1 MWCRTGQDRSVVQD
15 RAAGV
20 VQDSGYDASGSSRV
34 FSGDVVS
41 AEGGAS
47 VGVSC
52 LQEKCEWRGWSDF
65 SPFEK
70 VKVFH
75 PGEQDG
81 LVMTVLHE
89 TTGVVLLRKTFHT
102 WHIYSHALDLLWWVG
117 RLRAGRVVV
126 LVVRGSGTY
135 GLGDV
140 IPALTNLGSL
150 LARHAPPS
158 ALLAWA
164 FVVGGRTLLETLG
177 PYHRP
182 SNISLHAHFLLS
194 AAPVLPVL
202 PRGPAPVSQERLCDS
217 HAALGPL
224 CDPVAPLVMPLSFVE
239 GDQKEED
246 KGKVGVVVCAG
257 GRFQYLVHTLV
268 RLLHNRG
275 LSPHHVVVVFNGSP
289 TPEVLTLLELLHLRH
304 SVVNVPLEA
313 PSINH
318 RLFQFYR
325 GAWRAGLATFPDA
338 LYLAFL
344 DEDVEVSP
352 DWLSLLLHL
361 APALT
366 LDPSLWCVSGSGSPH
381 PAQYH
386 DPRRVVRAGRQPGWG
401 YLVLAAEARS
411 VVKTWPDAAQT
422 LLYDTFL
429 MKTVGRGRECVFPML
444 ARSRHYGVG
453 VNTEPEIHHF
463 YFLGLPLH
471 DGSPVALPPPESLTQ
486 QQYESQ
492 VWARL
497 RAAVPL
503 TRNPCAPGFL
513 RAPDDGPPTDLVF
526 FFFMDN
532 LENSLEWAMLG
543 ECVGA
548 WPYSTQAMHRGT
560 VELPQTWGGSMWLVG
575 VPASPYYTLRP
586 PGVSVWRPVTDRQLE
601 EHDLYFS
608 SLRPLPNITGKTMD
622 AALSHLFLPAS
633 LSKDDDSGA
642 SLAETNTLP
651 SDRTSD
657 TTATDSP
664 NDTVSTITTPMSSA
678 NDLTPIVT
686 PPDTAA
692 NLSALSVTP
701 THPSPLLESLLAVL
715 EGTTKPVTPYS
726 NKINIENSE
735 VNSIAPPST

>member
-1 MWCRTGQDRSVVQD
+1 MVQD
-15 RAAGV
+15 NWC
-20 VQDSGYDASGSSRV
+20 DASAYSRV

-41 AEGGAS
+41 AEDGAS

-52 LQEKCEWRGWSDF
+52 LQEECDWRGWSDF
-65 SPFEK
+65 SSFKK
-70 VKVFH
+70 VTVFH

-89 TTGVVLLRKTFHT
+89 TTGVVLLRKTFRT
-102 WHIYSHALDLLWWVG
+102 WHIYSHALDLVWWVG

-135 GLGDV
+135 GLGDA
-140 IPALTNLGSL
+140 ISALTDLGSL

-164 FVVGGRTLLETLG
+164 FIVGGRTLLETMS

-182 SNISLHAHFLLS
+182 SNISLHAHFLLP
-194 AAPVLPVL
+194 AAPILPVL
-202 PRGPAPVSQERLCDS
+202 PRGLVPVSQERVCDS
-217 HAALGPL
+217 QAALGPL
-224 CDPVAPLVMPLSFVE
+224 CDPVAPLVMTLSLVE
-239 GDQKEED
+239 DGQKEEG

-257 GRFQYLVHTLV
+257 GRFQYLAHTLV
-268 RLLHNRG
+268 KLLHNRG
-275 LSPHHVVVVFNGSP
+275 LAPHHVIVVFSGLP
-289 TPEVLTLLELLHLRH
+289 TPEVLTFLELLHLRH
-304 SVVNVPLEA
+304 SVVDVPLEV

-318 RLFQFYR
+318 RLFKFYR
-325 GAWRAGLATFPDA
+325 EAWRVGVVTFPDV

-366 LDPSLWCVSGSGSPH
+366 LDSSLWCVTGSGSPH
-381 PAQYH
+381 PAQYR
-386 DPRRVVRAGRQPGWG
+386 DPRRVIRAGRQPGWG

-411 VVKTWPDAAQT
+411 VVGTWPDAAQT

-471 DGSPVALPPPESLTQ
+471 DGSPAILPPPETLTQ
-486 QQYESQ
+486 QQYDSQ
-492 VWARL
+492 MWARL
-497 RAAVPL
+497 RAAVPV

-532 LENSLEWAMLG
+532 LKNSLEWAMLG

-560 VELPQTWGGSMWLVG
+560 VELPQAWGGSMWLVG
-575 VPASPYYTLRP
+575 VPASPYHTLRP
-586 PGVSVWRPVTDRQLE
+586 PAVPTWRPVTDRQLE
-601 EHDLYFS
+601 EHDQYFS
-608 SLRPLPNITGKTMD
+608 SLRPRPNLTARTMD
-622 AALSHLFLPAS
+622 AALSHLFLSAS
-633 LSKDDDSGA
+633 LPKDDKPGP
-642 SLAETNTLP
+642 SLAATDTPP
-651 SDRTSD
+651 SDGTSD
-657 TTATDSP
+657 ATPMDAP
-664 NDTVSTITTPMSSA
+664 NNTVSTVTTPSPYA
-678 NDLTPIVT
+678 NDLTAITT
-686 PPDTAA
+686 PSDSAGD
-692 NLSALSVTP
+692 LSALSSTP
-701 THPSPLLESLLAVL
+701 TRSSPLLESLPAAVL
-715 EGTTKPVTPYS
+715 EGTTEPVSPPHN
-726 NKINIENSE
+726 NKTDMYVENSE
-735 VNSIAPPST
+735 LNSTTPTST